1 MERRKVIGRRG
12 PRHRISRGGRG
23 FADVVVGPVAEGVQ
37 PGVEL
42 VHPLETAVGHLD
54 RAHLLSAYGCGE
66 FDGRRERVEPVERFE
81 RVERVNR

>member
-1 MERRKVIGRRG
+1 VERREVFGRRG
-12 PRHRISRGGRG
+12 PHHRISRGRRG

-42 VHPLETAVGHLD
+42 VHPLEIAIGHLD
-54 RAHLLSAYGCGE
+54 RTHLLSAYGCGE
-66 FDGRRERVEPVERFE
+66 FDGRRERVEHVV